1 MPKSRPPKCTCHGPT
16 TQGARR
22 YPPAHTSPSEPL
34 AEVFVREQYPY
45 PGTESTVVHRQV
57 LERNRHTE
65 VNRRQQ
71 RFLRA
76 STPAFDRANWGSL
89 SSPVSNRFSG
99 ARAGFARNQDMTE
112 HLTTGWLSELQLLED
127 CRPPETLSENGVI
140 QTYEPEGGDALFALE
155 AQKQEYLAT
164 EERRLDELMQAEDRI
179 RELQQQ
185 NKALTS
191 TIREM
196 IYLEN
201 DVTGIRAA
209 KLQNMQRTE
218 PLQAARPNNAQDPAL
233 NPTTTV
239 TKGLLAVSE
248 IDRKVGHAATT
259 KEVPGSVSAHLNGY
273 FSVEDAPVSC
283 IVSHKQSLGRDA
295 KSSIADYKGP

>member
-1 MPKSRPPKCTCHGPT
+1 MGSQTRRWALSQAKHEASAAARRNRSRSVIRFRQRPRPSPVAESLNRPAQGAEEMPKSRPPKCTCHGPT
-16 TQGARR
+16 TQDARR
-22 YPPAHTSPSEPL
+22 YPPTHTSPSEPL
-34 AEVFVREQYPY
+34 AEVFVREQFPY

-99 ARAGFARNQDMTE
+99 ARAGFARNQDVTE

-140 QTYEPEGGDALFALE
+140 QTCEPEGRDALFALE
-155 AQKQEYLAT
+155 DQKQEYLAT
-164 EERRLDELMQAEDRI
+164 EERRLDELIQAEDRI

-196 IYLEN
+196 IYLEKSTHSRFN
-201 DVTGIRAA
+201 RFLLYP
-209 KLQNMQRTE
+209 KHQRSMK
-218 PLQAARPNNAQDPAL
+218 PSYRRSSSRPAERRVETASRR
-233 NPTTTV
+233 
-239 TKGLLAVSE
+239 GL
-248 IDRKVGHAATT
+248 
-259 KEVPGSVSAHLNGY
+259 
-273 FSVEDAPVSC
+273 
-283 IVSHKQSLGRDA
+283 
-295 KSSIADYKGP
+295 GPYS